1 MYKHL
6 SRFLTENE
14 IKNYSIGQH
23 QGKCTSP
30 FVVISDEG
38 ENGITGYSIT
48 YREIDLII
56 LYPMGKYS
64 QLEDYI
70 EKVKDVMSG
79 YKRGKWTRR
88 MSDVII
94 DNEKEAYI
102 VALTYRVYRGL

>member
-1 MYKHL
+1 MYRHL
-6 SRFLTENE
+6 STFLTENK
-14 IKNYSIGQH
+14 IKNHSIGQH
-23 QGKCTSP
+23 QGKCTEP
-30 FVVISDEG
+30 FVIISDEG

-48 YREIDLII
+48 YREIDLIL

-70 EKVKDVMSG
+70 EKVKDVMEG

-94 DNEKEAYI
+94 DQEKEAYV
-102 VALTYRVYRGL
+102 VALTYRVYKGL